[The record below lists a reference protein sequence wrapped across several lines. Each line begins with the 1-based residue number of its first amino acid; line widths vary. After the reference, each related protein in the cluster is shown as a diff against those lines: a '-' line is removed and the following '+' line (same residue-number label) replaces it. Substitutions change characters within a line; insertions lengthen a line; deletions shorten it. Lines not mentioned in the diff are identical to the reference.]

1 MRSMCSAQRHVEL
14 RRLGNQLPV
23 LSKAKLLC
31 KIVNNMLCVLPLRLR
46 VAWGMTAPLRENGI
60 FDMMGSR

>member
-1 MRSMCSAQRHVEL
+1 MDETLVIAQVIACLQTLDEVKYVPTAMH
-14 RRLGNQLPV
+14 
-23 LSKAKLLC
+23 
-31 KIVNNMLCVLPLRLR
+31 R

>member
-1 MRSMCSAQRHVEL
+1 MRKYYAGINTLIS
-14 RRLGNQLPV
+14 RRFY
-23 LSKAKLLC
+23 
-31 KIVNNMLCVLPLRLR
+31 